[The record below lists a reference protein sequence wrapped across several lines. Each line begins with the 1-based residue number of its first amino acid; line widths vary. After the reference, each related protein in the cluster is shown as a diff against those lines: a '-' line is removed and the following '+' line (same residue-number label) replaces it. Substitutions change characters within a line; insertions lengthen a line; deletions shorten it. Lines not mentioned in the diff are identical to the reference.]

1 MYKKLSLRTN
11 LTYMKKIYF
20 LICILI
26 SCFSQGQKKPKAIKI
41 TYSKSFNGT
50 LIENQ
55 DQILVYS
62 DEQKTIISTAKI
74 LSKKTTFPFEQ
85 SYIERKNN
93 SYIQSAQ
100 LSSSKNIVTIDS
112 LALEKQTFEFLNDTK
127 IILGYKCK
135 KAKTIINS
143 NTIEL
148 WYTDE
153 LNLKGAPTILGQ
165 NLGLVLELNRNNNF
179 LIAAT
184 KVEKLKAIPKTIS
197 LPDTKSKLDLLTYKD
212 LLWKSKFITLEIF
225 KNEIINFSEASKSND
240 SILRF
245 ANGTVILKKV
255 KFPEIKSGSQV
266 FIDLTEQSNGD
277 AYDRTGSVF
286 AIPVNEKYSFLD
298 GLKNGAKMLPIYEN
312 GNGKQYQGV
321 AKTENYSPLLELMR
335 FFTPFGIKQYDH
347 LQLKDKTWHQ
357 SVPYRQ
363 DISELQ
369 AALSNQ
375 EVYIGTFI
383 GNYDKGGHKISL
395 NITIHDE
402 EKQDLKNTFLLPLFN
417 TTNVMEMAGQEYATM
432 FNNDKGIEVR
442 FTLEKDLKNV
452 RLRYITTGH
461 GGWENGDEFVP
472 KKNTILLDGKEAFSF
487 VPWRMDCGSYRL
499 FNPASGNFEN
509 GLSSS
514 DYSRS
519 NWCPGTVTNPNLIDL
534 GDLKAGKHTIQV
546 KIPQGKDEGTYFNS
560 WNVSGVLIGE

>member
-1 MYKKLSLRTN
+1 MNQSN
-11 LTYMKKIYF
+11 LKMKKIYL
-20 LICILI
+20 LICIII
-26 SCFSQGQKKPKAIKI
+26 SCFSQAQKNPKAVKI
-41 TYSKSFNGT
+41 TYSKSFNGN

-55 DQILVYS
+55 DPILVYS
-62 DEQKTIISTAKI
+62 DESKTIISTEKTISGKI
-74 LSKKTTFPFEQ
+74 NFPFEQ

-93 SYIQSAQ
+93 HHIQSAQ
-100 LSSSKNIVTIDS
+100 LSKSKNIITIDS
-112 LALEKQTFEFLNDTK
+112 LALGKQTFEFLNETK
-127 IILGYKCK
+127 VILGYTCK

-143 NTIEL
+143 NTLEL
-148 WYTDE
+148 WYTNE

-165 NLGLVLELNRNNNF
+165 NLGIVLEVNRNNNF
-179 LIAAT
+179 LISAT
-184 KVEKLKAIPKTIS
+184 KVEKLKAIPSTIS
-197 LPDTKSKLDLLTYKD
+197 LPDTKQKLDLLTYRD
-212 LLWKSKFITLEIF
+212 LLWKSKFTTLEIF
-225 KNEIINFSEASKSND
+225 KDEIINFSEASKSND

-266 FIDLTEQSNGD
+266 FIDLKEQSNGD

-286 AIPVNEKYSFLD
+286 VIPANAKYSFLD
-298 GLKNGAKMLPIYEN
+298 GLKNGAKTLPIYEN

-321 AKTENYSPLLELMR
+321 VKTDNYSPLLELMR
-335 FFTPFGIKQYDH
+335 FFTPFGIKKYEH
-347 LQLKDKTWHQ
+347 IQLKDKTWHE

-369 AALSNQ
+369 SALNSQ
-375 EVYIGTFI
+375 EIYVGTFI

-395 NITIHDE
+395 NITIHSE
-402 EKQDLKNTFLLPLFN
+402 ENQNSKNTFLLPLFN
-417 TTNVMEMAGQEYATM
+417 TTNVMEMAGQEYGSM
-432 FNNDKGIEVR
+432 FNNEKGIEVN

-452 RLRYITTGH
+452 KLRYITTGH

-472 KKNTILLDGKEAFSF
+472 KKNTILLDGNETFSF

-519 NWCPGTVTNPNLIDL
+519 NWCPGTVTNPNWIDL
-534 GDLKAGKHTIQV
+534 GDLKAGKHTIQI
-546 KIPQGKDEGTYFNS
+546 KIPQGKDEGTYFNA